1 MARAKRGYFICSIC
15 EQELLKDLKIVK
27 NGKNYCKTCLDKLEQ
42 SKLLEQNLLRD
53 LVQFM
58 QLENIPGMITQQIKK
73 YVNEYNYT
81 YPGISYTVWY
91 YLNVLNK
98 SYDKQYGIAFVKYYY
113 DEAKDYYLELQ
124 SLESAIPKEIK
135 ITPKVVKVNSNK
147 NKKSIKNLYDLGSIG
162 GQNNEQ

>member
-113 DEAKDYYLELQ
+113 NEAKDYFLNLQELED
-124 SLESAIPKEIK
+124 SIPKEIK
-135 ITPKVVKVNSNK
+135 IKPKFVEIKS
-147 NKKSIKNLYDLGSIG
+147 KKKKDIKNLYDLSSMLKEIRD
-162 GQNNEQ
+162 E

>member
-1 MARAKRGYFICSIC
+1 MARAKRGYFICSVC
-15 EQELLKDLKIVK
+15 EQELLKDLKTVK

-42 SKLLEQNLLRD
+42 SKLLEQVLLRD

-58 QLENIPGMITQQIKK
+58 QLENIPGLITQQIKK

-113 DEAKDYYLELQ
+113 EEAKDYYLELQ

-162 GQNNEQ
+162 GQN